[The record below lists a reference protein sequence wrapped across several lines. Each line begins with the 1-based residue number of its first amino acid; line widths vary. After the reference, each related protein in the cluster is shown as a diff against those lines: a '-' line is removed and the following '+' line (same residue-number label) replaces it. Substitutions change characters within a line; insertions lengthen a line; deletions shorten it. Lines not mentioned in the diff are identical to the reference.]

1 MAKYQLSKKIK
12 IDFKGV
18 TSKSSSIQSNE
29 QIQTTLPPTL
39 NSSIEPWFRAF
50 NNSSQGLEVQDIAKV
65 FFDRVLDVVKSILG
79 RPDLQLIDLLDLPV
93 VDDSFRFWDV
103 YLSVI
108 VENDTDNVE
117 GVYVGTSLGYKG
129 YREISGRVVMHQ
141 RFSARTYDDLPRD
154 VKSYHYSRARKDNVI
169 TNFRTVSL
177 FEVIRGNTVATIVAE
192 QVLMVY
198 LSTVAWA
205 YPNQLHLF
213 HESRRGIQDLPDF
226 THISLNRALPLAQ
239 NQHWLPCNKTLH
251 QEWLKETDQED
262 HCFNCGRPFES
273 LPDERRWKGF
283 FEARRCAAC
292 WLYRYKHGE
301 EKHPDLITDAR
312 MHEVIPRPIN
322 SLLLGWKGWRKT
334 ASKCPA
340 CARQP
345 TKKNEQMDKTPDEVD
360 EGAPPDIGTDI
371 YAAHISAV
379 YTQIHCPLLPHLLAI
394 STDIRIPGSRPLS
407 LKAKVP

>member
-1 MAKYQLSKKIK
+1 MDGSGSSVDLWSYTYPMAKYQLSKKIK

-93 VDDSFRFWDV
+93 VDDSFRFWGV

-117 GVYVGTSLGYKG
+117 GVYVGSSLGYKG
-129 YREISGRVVMHQ
+129 YHEISGRVAMHK

-154 VKSYHYSRARKDNVI
+154 VKSYHYSRACKDNVI
-169 TNFRTVSL
+169 PNFRTVSL
-177 FEVIRGNTVATIVAE
+177 FEIIRGNTVATIVAE

-226 THISLNRALPLAQ
+226 THIGLNRALPLAQ

-251 QEWLKETDQED
+251 QEWLKETE
-262 HCFNCGRPFES
+262 
-273 LPDERRWKGF
+273 
-283 FEARRCAAC
+283 
-292 WLYRYKHGE
+292 
-301 EKHPDLITDAR
+301 
-312 MHEVIPRPIN
+312 
-322 SLLLGWKGWRKT
+322 
-334 ASKCPA
+334 
-340 CARQP
+340 
-345 TKKNEQMDKTPDEVD
+345 
-360 EGAPPDIGTDI
+360 
-371 YAAHISAV
+371 
-379 YTQIHCPLLPHLLAI
+379 
-394 STDIRIPGSRPLS
+394 
-407 LKAKVP
+407 